1 MGYATDTLTALPFG
15 AVIGGPLKAAIEAQ
29 ALAARTTIEFIEKV
43 GFEPPAPAKPDPFSL
58 AFELDPAKKTSSLGP
73 VRNVTFSYE
82 STKADGTVEQ
92 VSLTV
97 PILTI
102 VPIPYIRIDEL
113 TINFTA
119 KIQEQQV
126 NTSTVTSENSSA
138 NSSGASFRAGWWW
151 WGGSV
156 NYNASVSSK
165 NTSTV
170 SSASKNQTEYTM
182 NIHLR
187 AVQDDMPAGLAKVLN
202 ILEAGIRESRI
213 PAPQNQPPS

>member
-1 MGYATDTLTALPFG
+1 MSYSTDTLTALPFG

-43 GFEPPAPAKPDPFSL
+43 GFEPPPSNNDIMADNNQPA
-58 AFELDPAKKTSSLGP
+58 LGP
-73 VRNVTFSYE
+73 VRNVTFTYE
-82 STKADGTVEQ
+82 VTKADGT
-92 VSLTV
+92 SDIATLTV

-113 TINFTA
+113 TINFIA

-126 NTSTVTSENSSA
+126 NTNTVSREVVQGISSA
-138 NSSGASFRAGWWW
+138 ASFKAGWWW
-151 WGGSV
+151 GGGSV

-165 NTSTV
+165 QNSTGTS
-170 SSASKNQTEYTM
+170 SSKYQTEYTM

-202 ILEAGIRESRI
+202 ILEASIKESR
-213 PAPQNQPPS
+213 AVK